1 MPLVLL
7 GCAAAQYPLEV
18 GLVPNDQYTASP
30 APAPYGAQGWKTG
43 RSTFFDGSDA
53 FKNAYLARSAT
64 SVHEASAV
72 STHRKSAF
80 MQSKMLL
87 CAACEQV

>member
-1 MPLVLL
+1 MWGLAVPLVLL

-53 FKNAYLARSAT
+53 FKNAYLARSADFMCMGC
-64 SVHEASAV
+64 AV
-72 STHRKSAF
+72 CVQCNSTVT
-80 MQSKMLL
+80 M
-87 CAACEQV
+87 